1 MATATT
7 PSEIDVRWELAN
19 YGRPTRY
26 SKSGEISLTFTR
38 RHERVDAALGEIA
51 AMLVQ
56 DGVWPEERQEG
67 DDSLEELTGTTW
79 EMIEKLFKAWAGRAH
94 ERRDLVIAQRA
105 AKRAEK
111 VGSPAV

>member
-19 YGRPTRY
+19 NGRPTRY

-67 DDSLEELTGTTW
+67 DDSLRGADRNDLGDDREALQGMGGPGTR
-79 EMIEKLFKAWAGRAH
+79 APGPHHCPAGRQ
-94 ERRDLVIAQRA
+94 E
-105 AKRAEK
+105 
-111 VGSPAV
+111 G